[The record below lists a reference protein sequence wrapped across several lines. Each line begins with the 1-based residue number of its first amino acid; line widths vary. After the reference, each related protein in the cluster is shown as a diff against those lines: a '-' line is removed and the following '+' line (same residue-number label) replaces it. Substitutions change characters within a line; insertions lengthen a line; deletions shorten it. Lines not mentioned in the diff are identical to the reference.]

1 LRRVAAMEV
10 EPERATDG
18 RTARL
23 PHVDVAYP
31 VFGGDGVLDDAK
43 LALLLRPAREEAVDP
58 NLLVW
63 RVARGE
69 RESVGGLLFSFVFV
83 VVAVERVSEEAADA
97 ASATSADDAAAATTG
112 IIGGQGVSEEGYD
125 GNRGEEIIIYPPLPT
140 SRRFGMI
147 AALHVGYRGRGY
159 GENMIRIS
167 VQLQSTAH
175 V

>member
-1 LRRVAAMEV
+1 MEV

-58 NLLVW
+58 NLLVG

-69 RESVGGLLFSFVFV
+69 RESVGGFLFSFV
-83 VVAVERVSEEAADA
+83 VVAERVSEEAADA
-97 ASATSADDAAAATTG
+97 TSATSATDATTTG
-112 IIGGQGVSEEGYD
+112 IIGGQGVNEEGHD
-125 GNRGEEIIIYPPLPT
+125 GNHGEEIVIYPPFPT

-147 AALHVGYRGRGY
+147 AALHYFASYVGYRGRGY
-159 GENMIRIS
+159 GEDMIRIS